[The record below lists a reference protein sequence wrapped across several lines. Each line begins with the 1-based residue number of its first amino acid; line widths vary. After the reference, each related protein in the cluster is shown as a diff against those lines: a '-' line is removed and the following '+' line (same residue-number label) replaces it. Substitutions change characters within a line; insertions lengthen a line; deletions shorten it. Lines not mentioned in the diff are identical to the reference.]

1 MDSSILE
8 QALDLARKRAI
19 VDADVVLARNVSLG
33 IEVAKGEVETLEMA
47 ESIGLGVR
55 LITEDRRVGFSY
67 TTALDG
73 QAALERVVEMAW
85 QNAEPIE
92 PDEHNVLPDEQ
103 AVSEHD
109 WAKEDFAAIP
119 TERKVEFCRDLERKT
134 LAGDPRISMV
144 ERAGYSDNRTEFSIG
159 NTRGTLR
166 SFTTAHCSCSVS
178 AVAAQEGVDSEF
190 GSEFDVNQKF
200 DALRPDWVARRCVEL
215 ATSALGGKPCE
226 TRPMPIVLDNDV
238 VASFLSVIGGTLMA
252 DRVIKGKSMFA
263 KEAGNQIAADKV
275 FLIDQNDLEGAIN
288 RAPFDG
294 EGASAR
300 RTVLIESG
308 VLHGFLHNAYTAHKM
323 GVQTTGNA
331 GRGGGFQTVPEVAA
345 TNCYLQPGT
354 QDQADL
360 IDKAGDGLFVT
371 DVMGMH
377 TVNPISGDF
386 SIGAAGRR
394 IEEGRLGRPVR
405 GVMIAGNIRDF
416 LKNITMIGSDLRF
429 FGAYGAPSVL
439 VSQMAISG
447 E

>member
-8 QALDLARKRAI
+8 HALDLARKRAI

-55 LITEDRRVGFSY
+55 LITGDRRIGFSY
-67 TTALDG
+67 TTVLDG
-73 QAALERVVEMAW
+73 QGALDRVVEMAW
-85 QNAEPIE
+85 QNAQPID
-92 PDEHNVLPDEQ
+92 PDEHNVLPEEQ

-109 WAKEDFAAIP
+109 WVQEDFAAIP
-119 TERKVEFCRDLERKT
+119 TERKVEFCRELERNT

-144 ERAGYSDNRTEFSIG
+144 ERAGYSESRSEFAIA
-159 NTRGTLR
+159 NTRGMAR
-166 SFTTAHCSCSVS
+166 RFTTAHCSCSVS
-178 AVAAQEGVDSEF
+178 AVAAQEGADSEMA
-190 GSEFDVNQKF
+190 GEFDVNEKF
-200 DALRPDWVARRCVEL
+200 DGLRPDWVARRCVDL

-226 TRPMPIVLDNDV
+226 TRPMPVLLDNSV

-263 KEAGNQIAADKV
+263 KETGKQIAAGNV
-275 FLIDQNDLEGAIN
+275 FLIDQNDLEKAMN
-288 RAPFDG
+288 RAPFDA
-294 EGASAR
+294 EGTSAR
-300 RTVLIESG
+300 RTVLVERG
-308 VLHGFLHNAYTAHKM
+308 VLQGFLHNAYTSHKM

-331 GRGGGFQTVPEVAA
+331 GRTGGFASVPEIAA
-345 TNCYLQPGT
+345 TNCYLEAGT
-354 QDQADL
+354 QDQAEL
-360 IDKAGDGLFVT
+360 IDKAGQGLFVT

-386 SIGAAGRR
+386 SIGAAGRL

-405 GVMIAGNIRDF
+405 GVTIAGNIRDF
-416 LKNITMIGSDLRF
+416 LRNITLIGSDLRF

>member
-1 MDSSILE
+1 MDSKLLE

-55 LITEDRRVGFSY
+55 LITDDRRVGFSC

-85 QNAEPIE
+85 QNAQPID

-109 WAKEDFAAIP
+109 WVKEDFTAIS

-134 LAGDPRISMV
+134 LEGDPRISMV
-144 ERAGYSDNRTEFSIG
+144 ERAGYSEERSEFAIA
-159 NTRGTLR
+159 NTRGALR
-166 SFTTAHCSCSVS
+166 RFTAAHCSCSVS
-178 AVAAQEGVDSEF
+178 AVAAQEGVDSEMA
-190 GSEFDVNQKF
+190 GEFDVNVKF
-200 DALRPDWVARRCVEL
+200 DALRPDWVARRCVDL

-226 TRPMPIVLDNDV
+226 TRPMPVLLDNGV

-263 KEAGNQIAADKV
+263 KEAGNRIAAENV
-275 FLIDQNDLEGAIN
+275 VLIDQNDLEKAIN
-288 RAPFDG
+288 RAPFDA

-300 RTVLIESG
+300 RTILIEAG
-308 VLHGFLHNAYTAHKM
+308 VLKGFLHNSYTAHKM

-331 GRGGGFQTVPEVAA
+331 GRTGGFETVPEVAV
-345 TNCYLQPGT
+345 TNCYLEPGT
-354 QDQADL
+354 QPQAEL
-360 IDKAGDGLFVT
+360 IDKTGQGLFVT

-377 TVNPISGDF
+377 TINPISGDF
-386 SIGAAGRR
+386 SIGAAGRM

-405 GVMIAGNIRDF
+405 GVTIAGNIRDF
-416 LKNITMIGSDLRF
+416 LKNITLIGSDLRF
-429 FGAYGAPSVL
+429 FGSYGAPSVL
-439 VSQMAISG
+439 VAQMAISG